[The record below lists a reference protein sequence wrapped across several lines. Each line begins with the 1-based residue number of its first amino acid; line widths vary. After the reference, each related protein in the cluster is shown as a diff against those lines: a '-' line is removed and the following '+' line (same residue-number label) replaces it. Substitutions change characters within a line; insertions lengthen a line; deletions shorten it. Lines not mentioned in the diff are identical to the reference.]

1 MEDLYP
7 KITSFYTQK
16 EVDVNKNVKVGPL
29 VTAVLF
35 VILGFILNFKDFLM
49 VFRGTYDGPDMPFL
63 MGFSLVASFGAGLFL
78 GYMLSSFQVAMLVRK
93 SAKARTDYG
102 FSIHAIQCKA
112 CGGSFDATKEK
123 HCPYCGNEYPID
135 GDVVSLAVCKGIK
148 IEEGMRYG
156 QKTFYNNSNVQ
167 GVGFRYRASHA
178 ANGMGITGW
187 VKNEWDGS
195 VVMEAQGQPELIN
208 RMLVM
213 INRSEYIVIDRMLTK
228 EIPLVENETGF
239 HIR

>member
-1 MEDLYP
+1 M
-7 KITSFYTQK
+7 
-16 EVDVNKNVKVGPL
+16 
-29 VTAVLF
+29 
-35 VILGFILNFKDFLM
+35 
-49 VFRGTYDGPDMPFL
+49 
-63 MGFSLVASFGAGLFL
+63 
-78 GYMLSSFQVAMLVRK
+78 VRK
-93 SAKARTDYG
+93 HFTITG
-102 FSIHAIQCKA
+102 
-112 CGGSFDATKEK
+112 
-123 HCPYCGNEYPID
+123 
-135 GDVVSLAVCKGIK
+135 
-148 IEEGMRYG
+148 
-156 QKTFYNNSNVQ
+156 NVQ

-228 EIPLVENETGF
+228 EIPLVDNETGF